1 MGRDEEVL
9 HRRGGGRDLFDL
21 GDLGMVRVED
31 SHRQDEDR
39 RPERCFALAG
49 EFGRIEVRSVLGQA
63 RGEELAERPPRL
75 ALDDEE
81 PPGAQPAVVGGG
93 GRRGEHPLEGRG
105 VGPGSGHARRR
116 HGPPAEQCVERLH
129 LSSER
134 IVNRIFTTAG
144 QDRPGRRSRAG
155 PHLGG
160 IMSSLAPALAPPAA
174 CGVWALAPAP
184 QQSHAASHEKSG
196 RTERAA
202 GVGPMEHGLYL
213 EDLQPGMSAVFGK
226 TITDADILMF
236 AGVSGDTN
244 PVHLN
249 EEFAGG
255 TVFKGRIAHGL
266 LTASL
271 ISTAIGTKLPGPGAV
286 YLSQTMKFLAPVRA
300 GDTVRAIVTVKTVDL
315 ERRRVTMETVC
326 KVGGKDVLTGEAVI
340 MVPRRPQQEQ
350 TAAE

>member
-1 MGRDEEVL
+1 MRGEQEVL
-9 HRRGGGRDLFDL
+9 DRRGGGRELLDL
-21 GDLGMVRVED
+21 GDLRMIRVEHGD
-31 SHRQDEDR
+31 GEHDHG
-39 RPERCFALAG
+39 RPQGRLALAG
-49 EFGRIEVRSVLGQA
+49 ELGRIEVGLVLGEA
-63 RGEELAERPPRL
+63 TSEELAERAPRF
-75 ALDDEE
+75 ALDQEK
-81 PPGAQPAVVGGG
+81 PPGPQPTVVRSRRGG
-93 GRRGEHPLEGRG
+93 GEHPLERRL
-105 VGPGSGHARRR
+105 VGPRSGHPRRW
-116 HGPPAEQCVERLH
+116 HGPPPEQSLERVQP
-129 LSSER
+129 SSTAV
-134 IVNRIFTTAG
+134 VNRHLN
-144 QDRPGRRSRAG
+144 DRRAG
-155 PHLGG
+155 
-160 IMSSLAPALAPPAA
+160 SARASASLPGLFAEGPCRPRPLPRRRPAA
-174 CGVWALAPAP
+174 SPALAPAP
-184 QQSHAASHEKSG
+184 QQSHAAARERTG
-196 RTERAA
+196 RTPPAI

-300 GDTVRAIVTVKTVDL
+300 GDTVRAIVTVKSVDL
-315 ERRRVTMETVC
+315 ERRRVTMDTVC
-326 KVGGKDVLTGEAVI
+326 KVGSKEVLVGEAVI

-350 TAAE
+350 AAAE